1 MNRFR
6 LCVVLFG
13 SLAMLGLSVPVRAE
27 REVVVNGQRLSA
39 EQIADLERMHCGPVP
54 DGNYWLSERFGMWG
68 HAGNPAPQGRIADNC
83 RNPGASSLRERRIKL
98 LREARNPAK
107 TTDPKHGREIHREES
122 EIGTTS
128 QPHAPTDP
136 NMPQANGR

>member
-1 MNRFR
+1 MGM
-6 LCVVLFG
+6 FG
-13 SLAMLGLSVPVRAE
+13 LAGVAQAE
-27 REVVVNGQRLSA
+27 RDVVVNGQRLFA
-39 EQIADLERMHCGPVP
+39 ERIAELDRMHCGPVP

-68 HAGNPAPQGRIADNC
+68 YAGNPAPQGRISDNC
-83 RNPGASSLRERRIKL
+83 SAPDASSRRERKERL
-98 LREARNPAK
+98 LRDRPEIVA
-107 TTDPKHGREIHREES
+107 PKDGREIHREES